1 MQNLYK
7 FFSSSLAVLGAV
19 VFIGAGYAA
28 DSSGR
33 AGYNVRTLNRT
44 GTAQDTSSP
53 RMPTM
58 PTLSINTVGTLST
71 NLSSGTNGSG
81 GDEPGQP
88 EEPDE
93 CPDGG
98 VVNSTYTVENC
109 MNDIKACI
117 NNGAL
122 SRGINDLFN
131 EDLRNAIINGMGLCS
146 IQVERCVREIRQD
159 CENMYLSNSEV
170 WLDFNARV
178 VQPEYYNFVLR
189 KTGLTPNQA
198 ENTCL
203 LLDRNT
209 YGSSFNAISSD
220 GVVTSEYNKYVGAY
234 NSQENNSL
242 SKGNTLGVDVNAGQD
257 SVDAQRGHYARWD
270 ATTAECLIRVAAY
283 NKGNQI
289 KNSWLFGAVGN
300 DEPAEVWQKTGDT
313 FICNKDLFGFS
324 LMNNTNTVA
333 VVGIGGGTLVGAGIG
348 AIAGHGA
355 NAFDCSKKRH
365 RETLTDLLRND
376 SNIGIVNEYLD
387 KDKMTVTVDIITEN
401 QCESVVD
408 LYNRYSQ
415 VKSALQYCD
424 GNSEDK
430 GNIVANFAF
439 NVICEINE
447 NYALEDCFEEKYPCC
462 AGQNIQNINGCMT
475 RMASAVE
482 DCLTD
487 HYDNISSCE
496 DSLGAEITE
505 ELQNAVQ
512 IQKSVN
518 ENGCSF
524 NPLNLDKAKGE
535 GIYCK
540 DSKNK
545 SCRSSEQIESDIERL
560 DDVFTSDLSDLLQ
573 KGEDSN
579 LLKSTLVGAGI
590 GAGTGGLAT
599 AITAFVERNNIS
611 CHVGDALAEVG
622 YGKSYSI
629 GSLKDFYVKWNLNL
643 PDTVSPTP
651 TVNDCDSWKRACN
664 TFTDLE
670 QCRSASVNYKPKNA
684 PIRLIENAC
693 VVSGSK
699 CIENY
704 SVAQNAGACGVNAGV
719 VDPGV
724 NVGVVDPG
732 NINNN
737 LNAM

>member
-19 VFIGAGYAA
+19 VFIGVGHAA

-333 VVGIGGGTLVGAGIG
+333 VVGVGGGTLVGAGIG
-348 AIAGHGA
+348 AIAGHGERL
-355 NAFDCSKKRH
+355 FSCDVKSH
-365 RETLTDLLRND
+365 REALTKALKEANKI
-376 SNIGIVNEYLD
+376 NAMNEYITKKIALD
-387 KDKMTVTVDIITEN
+387 EDVMSEKACSDIVKLFDMYKQT
-401 QCESVVD
+401 QSAVD
-408 LYNRYSQ
+408 LCAGGVVIEYTRKTNDKISYTIADNCNNEGPNCITRNELSAVSEQNDGETDNAWGNR
-415 VKSALQYCD
+415 VIA
-424 GNSEDK
+424 
-430 GNIVANFAF
+430 
-439 NVICEINE
+439 ICEKKADINACDKILSKVNSTSTSYTTE
-447 NYALEDCFEEKYPCC
+447 
-462 AGQNIQNINGCMT
+462 
-475 RMASAVE
+475 
-482 DCLTD
+482 
-487 HYDNISSCE
+487 SSR
-496 DSLGAEITE
+496 
-505 ELQNAVQ
+505 
-512 IQKSVN
+512 
-518 ENGCSF
+518 CSF
-524 NPLNLDKAKGE
+524 YPLNLNLSRPTDS
-535 GIYCK
+535 IYCTSGFNCK
-540 DSKNK
+540 TVL
-545 SCRSSEQIESDIERL
+545 QIQEDLNRL
-560 DDVFTSDLSDLLQ
+560 GVLFNGDVLSVLQ
-573 KGEDSN
+573 EKEDGN
-579 LLKSTLVGAGI
+579 IGTSTLIGAGI

-611 CHVGDALAEVG
+611 CHVGDALAEVA

-643 PDTVSPTP
+643 PDTDLPTLVVS
-651 TVNDCDSWKRACN
+651 DCDSWKRACARL
-664 TFTDLE
+664 TDLN
-670 QCRSASVNYKPKNA
+670 QCKSASANYKPAGKTFSTFVQ
-684 PIRLIENAC
+684 NAC
-693 VVSGSK
+693 SAQGTECVINKES
-699 CIENY
+699 
-704 SVAQNAGACGVNAGV
+704 AQNAGACGGV

>member
-333 VVGIGGGTLVGAGIG
+333 VVGVGGGTLVGAGIG
-348 AIAGHGA
+348 AIAGHGERL
-355 NAFDCSKKRH
+355 FSCDVKSH
-365 RETLTDLLRND
+365 REALTKALKEANKI
-376 SNIGIVNEYLD
+376 NAMNEYITKKIALD
-387 KDKMTVTVDIITEN
+387 EDVMSEKACSDIVKLFDMYKQT
-401 QCESVVD
+401 QSAVD
-408 LYNRYSQ
+408 LCAGGVVIEYTRETNDKISYTIANNCDDEGPNCITRNEL
-415 VKSALQYCD
+415 SAVSEQND
-424 GNSEDK
+424 GETDNNWGDRV
-430 GNIVANFAF
+430 IA
-439 NVICEINE
+439 ICEKN
-447 NYALEDCFEEKYPCC
+447 A
-462 AGQNIQNINGCMT
+462 NIKGCDKILAKVNST
-475 RMASAVE
+475 STSYTTE
-482 DCLTD
+482 
-487 HYDNISSCE
+487 SSR
-496 DSLGAEITE
+496 
-505 ELQNAVQ
+505 
-512 IQKSVN
+512 
-518 ENGCSF
+518 CSF
-524 NPLNLDKAKGE
+524 YPLNLNLSRPTDS
-535 GIYCK
+535 IYCTSGFNCK
-540 DSKNK
+540 TVL
-545 SCRSSEQIESDIERL
+545 QIQEDLNRL
-560 DDVFTSDLSDLLQ
+560 GVLFNGDVLSVLQ
-573 KGEDSN
+573 EKEDGN
-579 LLKSTLVGAGI
+579 IGTSTLIGAGI

-611 CHVGDALAEVG
+611 CHVGDALAEVA

-643 PDTVSPTP
+643 PDTDLPTLVVS
-651 TVNDCDSWKRACN
+651 DCDSWKRACARL
-664 TFTDLE
+664 TDLN
-670 QCRSASVNYKPKNA
+670 QCKSASANYKPAGKTFSTFVQ
-684 PIRLIENAC
+684 NAC
-693 VVSGSK
+693 SAQGTECVINKES
-699 CIENY
+699 
-704 SVAQNAGACGVNAGV
+704 AQNAGACGVNVGV

-724 NVGVVDPG
+724 NVGVVDLG

>member
-242 SKGNTLGVDVNAGQD
+242 SKGNTLGVDVNAGQE

-333 VVGIGGGTLVGAGIG
+333 VVGVGGGTLVGAGIG
-348 AIAGHGA
+348 AIAGHGERL
-355 NAFDCSKKRH
+355 FSCDVKSH
-365 RETLTDLLRND
+365 REALTKALKEANKI
-376 SNIGIVNEYLD
+376 NAMNEYITKKIALD
-387 KDKMTVTVDIITEN
+387 EDVMSEKACSDIVKLFDMYKQT
-401 QCESVVD
+401 QSAVD
-408 LYNRYSQ
+408 LCAGGVVIEYTRETNDKISYTIANNCDDEGPNCITRNELSAVSKQNDGETDNNWGNR
-415 VKSALQYCD
+415 VIA
-424 GNSEDK
+424 
-430 GNIVANFAF
+430 
-439 NVICEINE
+439 ICEKN
-447 NYALEDCFEEKYPCC
+447 A
-462 AGQNIQNINGCMT
+462 NINGCDKILAKVNST
-475 RMASAVE
+475 STSYTTE
-482 DCLTD
+482 
-487 HYDNISSCE
+487 SSR
-496 DSLGAEITE
+496 
-505 ELQNAVQ
+505 
-512 IQKSVN
+512 
-518 ENGCSF
+518 CSF
-524 NPLNLDKAKGE
+524 YPLNLNLSRPTDS
-535 GIYCK
+535 IYCTSGFNCK
-540 DSKNK
+540 TVL
-545 SCRSSEQIESDIERL
+545 QIQEDLNRL
-560 DDVFTSDLSDLLQ
+560 GVLFNGDVLSVLQ
-573 KGEDSN
+573 EKEDGN
-579 LLKSTLVGAGI
+579 IGTSTLIGAGI

-611 CHVGDALAEVG
+611 CHVGDALAEVA

-643 PDTVSPTP
+643 PDTDLPTLVVS
-651 TVNDCDSWKRACN
+651 DCDSWKRACARL
-664 TFTDLE
+664 TDLN
-670 QCRSASVNYKPKNA
+670 QCKSASANYKPAGKTFSTFVQ
-684 PIRLIENAC
+684 NAC
-693 VVSGSK
+693 SAQGTECVINKES
-699 CIENY
+699 
-704 SVAQNAGACGVNAGV
+704 AQNAGACGVNVGV

-724 NVGVVDPG
+724 NVGVVDLG

>member
-242 SKGNTLGVDVNAGQD
+242 SKGNTLGVDVNAGQE

-333 VVGIGGGTLVGAGIG
+333 VVGVGGGTLVGAGIG
-348 AIAGHGA
+348 AIAGHGERL
-355 NAFDCSKKRH
+355 FSCDVKSH
-365 RETLTDLLRND
+365 REALTKALKEANKI
-376 SNIGIVNEYLD
+376 NAMNEYITKKIALD
-387 KDKMTVTVDIITEN
+387 EDVMSEKACSDIVKLFDMYKQT
-401 QCESVVD
+401 QSAVD
-408 LYNRYSQ
+408 LCAGGVVIEYTRETNDKISYTIANNCDDEGPNCITRNEL
-415 VKSALQYCD
+415 SAV
-424 GNSEDK
+424 SEQNNGETDNNW
-430 GNIVANFAF
+430 GDRVIA
-439 NVICEINE
+439 ICEKNADI
-447 NYALEDCFEEKYPCC
+447 K
-462 AGQNIQNINGCMT
+462 GCDKILAKVNST
-475 RMASAVE
+475 STSYTTE
-482 DCLTD
+482 
-487 HYDNISSCE
+487 SSR
-496 DSLGAEITE
+496 
-505 ELQNAVQ
+505 
-512 IQKSVN
+512 
-518 ENGCSF
+518 CSF
-524 NPLNLDKAKGE
+524 YPLNLNLSRPTDS
-535 GIYCK
+535 IYCTSGFNCK
-540 DSKNK
+540 TVL
-545 SCRSSEQIESDIERL
+545 QIQEDLNRL
-560 DDVFTSDLSDLLQ
+560 GVLFNGDVLSVLQ
-573 KGEDSN
+573 EKEDGN
-579 LLKSTLVGAGI
+579 IGTSTLIGAGI

-611 CHVGDALAEVG
+611 CHVGDALAEVA

-643 PDTVSPTP
+643 PDTDLPTLVVS
-651 TVNDCDSWKRACN
+651 DCDSWKRACARL
-664 TFTDLE
+664 TDLN
-670 QCRSASVNYKPKNA
+670 QCKSASANYKPAGKTFSTFVQ
-684 PIRLIENAC
+684 NAC
-693 VVSGSK
+693 SAQGTECVINKES
-699 CIENY
+699 
-704 SVAQNAGACGVNAGV
+704 AQNAGACGVNVGV

-724 NVGVVDPG
+724 NVGVVDLG

>member
-19 VFIGAGYAA
+19 VFIGVGHAA

-348 AIAGHGA
+348 AIAGHGERL
-355 NAFDCSKKRH
+355 FSCDVKSH
-365 RETLTDLLRND
+365 REALTKALKEANKI
-376 SNIGIVNEYLD
+376 NAMNEYITKKIALD
-387 KDKMTVTVDIITEN
+387 EDVMSEKACSDIVKLFDMYKQTQSAVDLCAGGVVIEYTRKTNDIISYTIANNCDDVGPNCITRNELSAVSGQN
-401 QCESVVD
+401 DGETDNAWGNRVIAMCE
-408 LYNRYSQ
+408 
-415 VKSALQYCD
+415 
-424 GNSEDK
+424 E
-430 GNIVANFAF
+430 
-439 NVICEINE
+439 NE
-447 NYALEDCFEEKYPCC
+447 NT
-462 AGQNIQNINGCMT
+462 QGCDKILAKVNST
-475 RMASAVE
+475 NTSYTTE
-482 DCLTD
+482 
-487 HYDNISSCE
+487 SSR
-496 DSLGAEITE
+496 
-505 ELQNAVQ
+505 
-512 IQKSVN
+512 
-518 ENGCSF
+518 CSF
-524 NPLNLDKAKGE
+524 YPLNLNLSRPTDS
-535 GIYCK
+535 IYCT
-540 DSKNK
+540 SGFNCK
-545 SCRSSEQIESDIERL
+545 SELQIQEDLNRL
-560 DDVFTSDLSDLLQ
+560 GVLFNGDVLSVLQ
-573 KGEDSN
+573 EKEDVN
-579 LLKSTLVGAGI
+579 IGTSTLIGAGI

-611 CHVGDALAEVG
+611 CHVGDALAEVA

-643 PDTVSPTP
+643 PDTDLPTLVVS
-651 TVNDCDSWKRACN
+651 DCDSWKRACARL
-664 TFTDLE
+664 TDLN
-670 QCRSASVNYKPKNA
+670 QCKSASANYKPAGKTFSTFVQ
-684 PIRLIENAC
+684 NAC
-693 VVSGSK
+693 SAQGTECVINK
-699 CIENY
+699 EN
-704 SVAQNAGACGVNAGV
+704 AQNAGACGVNAGV

>member
-1 MQNLYK
+1 MRNLCK
-7 FFSSSLAVLGAV
+7 FFGASLAVLGAV

-58 PTLSINTVGTLST
+58 PTLSINTVGNLST
-71 NLSSGTNGSG
+71 NVPT
-81 GDEPGQP
+81 GDVIINDDDDDNQYYEI
-88 EEPDE
+88 E

-98 VVNSTYTVENC
+98 VANSTYTVENC
-109 MNDIKACI
+109 MTDILSCI

-122 SRGINDLFN
+122 PGGLNDLFN
-131 EDLRNAIINGMGLCS
+131 EEMRNDILNGMGLCVV
-146 IQVERCVREIRQD
+146 QVEKCIKEVRQN
-159 CENMYLSNSEV
+159 CKNLYLSSSDV
-170 WLDFNARV
+170 WLDFNARR

-198 ENTCL
+198 ENTCW
-203 LLDRNT
+203 LLDKNV
-209 YGSSFNAISSD
+209 YGSSFTAVGAQNN
-220 GVVTSEYNKYVGAY
+220 VTSEYNNAVYAY
-234 NSQENNSL
+234 NDQSSSGKSSPQGAQINTNS
-242 SKGNTLGVDVNAGQD
+242 SIDVN
-257 SVDAQRGHYARWD
+257 RGHYARWD

-387 KDKMTVTVDIITEN
+387 KDKMTVTVDIITEK
-401 QCESVVD
+401 QCESVVG

-415 VKSALQYCD
+415 VKSALQYCN

-430 GNIVANFAF
+430 GNIAANFAF
-439 NVICEINE
+439 KVECEINNNYTLE
-447 NYALEDCFEEKYPCC
+447 NCFEEKYPCC
-462 AGQNIQNINGCMT
+462 AGQNIQDISGCMT
-475 RMASAVE
+475 RMVSAVK

-487 HYDNISSCE
+487 HYDNISSCAG
-496 DSLGAEITE
+496 SLGAEITG
-505 ELQNAVQ
+505 ELQKAVK

-540 DSKNK
+540 DSKNE

-573 KGEDSN
+573 KGEDDSN
-579 LLKSTLVGAGI
+579 LLKSTLIGAGI

-611 CHVGDALAEVG
+611 CHVGDALAEVA

-643 PDTVSPTP
+643 PDTDLPTLVVS
-651 TVNDCDSWKRACN
+651 DCDSWKRACARL
-664 TFTDLE
+664 TDLN
-670 QCRSASVNYKPKNA
+670 QCKSASANYKPAGKTFSTFVQ
-684 PIRLIENAC
+684 NAC
-693 VVSGSK
+693 SAQGTECVINKES
-699 CIENY
+699 
-704 SVAQNAGACGVNAGV
+704 AQNAGACGVNVGV

-724 NVGVVDPG
+724 NVGVVDLG

>member
-19 VFIGAGYAA
+19 VFIGVGHAA

-220 GVVTSEYNKYVGAY
+220 GVVT
-234 NSQENNSL
+234 
-242 SKGNTLGVDVNAGQD
+242 
-257 SVDAQRGHYARWD
+257 
-270 ATTAECLIRVAAY
+270 
-283 NKGNQI
+283 
-289 KNSWLFGAVGN
+289 
-300 DEPAEVWQKTGDT
+300 
-313 FICNKDLFGFS
+313 
-324 LMNNTNTVA
+324 
-333 VVGIGGGTLVGAGIG
+333 
-348 AIAGHGA
+348 
-355 NAFDCSKKRH
+355 
-365 RETLTDLLRND
+365 
-376 SNIGIVNEYLD
+376 
-387 KDKMTVTVDIITEN
+387 
-401 QCESVVD
+401 
-408 LYNRYSQ
+408 
-415 VKSALQYCD
+415 
-424 GNSEDK
+424 
-430 GNIVANFAF
+430 
-439 NVICEINE
+439 
-447 NYALEDCFEEKYPCC
+447 
-462 AGQNIQNINGCMT
+462 
-475 RMASAVE
+475 
-482 DCLTD
+482 
-487 HYDNISSCE
+487 
-496 DSLGAEITE
+496 
-505 ELQNAVQ
+505 
-512 IQKSVN
+512 
-518 ENGCSF
+518 
-524 NPLNLDKAKGE
+524 
-535 GIYCK
+535 
-540 DSKNK
+540 
-545 SCRSSEQIESDIERL
+545 
-560 DDVFTSDLSDLLQ
+560 
-573 KGEDSN
+573 
-579 LLKSTLVGAGI
+579 
-590 GAGTGGLAT
+590 
-599 AITAFVERNNIS
+599 
-611 CHVGDALAEVG
+611 
-622 YGKSYSI
+622 
-629 GSLKDFYVKWNLNL
+629 
-643 PDTVSPTP
+643 
-651 TVNDCDSWKRACN
+651 
-664 TFTDLE
+664 
-670 QCRSASVNYKPKNA
+670 
-684 PIRLIENAC
+684 
-693 VVSGSK
+693 
-699 CIENY
+699 
-704 SVAQNAGACGVNAGV
+704 
-719 VDPGV
+719 
-724 NVGVVDPG
+724 
-732 NINNN
+732 
-737 LNAM
+737 

>member
-19 VFIGAGYAA
+19 VFIGVGHAA

-333 VVGIGGGTLVGAGIG
+333 VVGVGGGTLVGAGIG
-348 AIAGHGA
+348 AIAGHGERL
-355 NAFDCSKKRH
+355 FSCDVKSH
-365 RETLTDLLRND
+365 REALTKALKEANKI
-376 SNIGIVNEYLD
+376 NAMNEYITKKIALD
-387 KDKMTVTVDIITEN
+387 EDVMSEKACSDIVKLFDMYKQT
-401 QCESVVD
+401 QSAVD
-408 LYNRYSQ
+408 LCAGGVVIEYTRKTNDKISYIIADNCDNEGPNCITRNELSAVSEQNDGETDNAWGNR
-415 VKSALQYCD
+415 VIA
-424 GNSEDK
+424 
-430 GNIVANFAF
+430 
-439 NVICEINE
+439 ICE
-447 NYALEDCFEEKYPCC
+447 EKADTNCDKILSKVNSTSTSY
-462 AGQNIQNINGCMT
+462 T
-475 RMASAVE
+475 TE
-482 DCLTD
+482 
-487 HYDNISSCE
+487 SSR
-496 DSLGAEITE
+496 
-505 ELQNAVQ
+505 
-512 IQKSVN
+512 
-518 ENGCSF
+518 CSF
-524 NPLNLDKAKGE
+524 YPLNLNLSRPTDS
-535 GIYCK
+535 IYCTSGFNCK
-540 DSKNK
+540 TVL
-545 SCRSSEQIESDIERL
+545 QIQEDLNRL
-560 DDVFTSDLSDLLQ
+560 GVLFNGDVLSVLQ
-573 KGEDSN
+573 EKEDGN
-579 LLKSTLVGAGI
+579 IGTSTLIGAGI

-684 PIRLIENAC
+684 PIRLIQNAC

-704 SVAQNAGACGVNAGV
+704 SVAKNAGACGVNVGV

-732 NINNN
+732 NINN